1 MKEKKKSHGLSIWGG
16 GGKLRVYL
24 VVYEINGTPRVDV
37 HKINFSV
44 VVDELCTPRHCVGE
58 AALHLETQFRL

>member
-1 MKEKKKSHGLSIWGG
+1 MKEKKV
-16 GGKLRVYL
+16 KLRVYL

-58 AALHLETQFRL
+58 TALHLETQFRL

>member
-1 MKEKKKSHGLSIWGG
+1 MKEKKKSQSEHLGG

-58 AALHLETQFRL
+58 TALHLETQFRL